1 MKKIWIAVGGSG
13 GHLYPAQTVAKEL
26 AAINPSYEIIFIGHG
41 LSSSPFFERKNELFY
56 DIKASYLK
64 KTIKGTFQFIFNNLR
79 GILSSVRLILKHQP
93 DLVVG
98 FGSYHSFPPLI
109 AALVKKTP
117 FVLFECNAQ
126 MGKVNHLL
134 KNRARCVYTALFDF
148 DDQRVLFLKVKMPLA
163 SSKLEKIEKK
173 LALNYYGLSDKDF
186 TFLIFGG
193 SQGAVT
199 LNEAVAHGMI
209 ALKSKAVT
217 FQVIH
222 FTGEADE
229 KKVKALY
236 EQHQI
241 KSCVKAFENQM
252 HYGYSAADFAITRS
266 GASTIAEL
274 LEHQLPSLFIPY
286 PFAPCDHQRYNAEFF
301 QNKTTSFKVLLQKE
315 LKGEKFLLMI
325 EDAIKNRQK
334 VSQYK
339 ESAKVSLAQA
349 IDGFFHE

>member
-26 AAINPSYEIIFIGHG
+26 LAINPCYEIIFIGYG
-41 LSSSPFFERKNELFY
+41 LSSSPFFEKNELFY
-56 DIKASYLK
+56 DVRASCLK
-64 KTIKGTFQFIFNNLR
+64 KTIKGALQFIFDNLR
-79 GILSSVRLILKHQP
+79 GIISSLRLILKHQP

-117 FVLFECNAQ
+117 FVLFECNAR

-134 KNRARCVYTALFDF
+134 KDHARCVYTALFDF
-148 DDQRVLFLKVKMPLA
+148 EDQRVLFQKVKMPI
-163 SSKLEKIEKK
+163 STSKLEKIEKK

-199 LNEAVAHGMI
+199 LNQAAADGMI
-209 ALKSKAVT
+209 ALKAKGAI

-229 KKVKALY
+229 QKVKALY
-236 EQHQI
+236 QQHEI
-241 KSCVKAFENQM
+241 RCCVKAFENQM

-274 LEHQLPSLFIPY
+274 LEHQLGALFIPY

-315 LKGEKFLLMI
+315 LKGEKFLFMI
-325 EDAIKNRQK
+325 EDAIKIRQK
-334 VSQYK
+334 VSQYR